1 MAACTCKFPGLE
13 LTVGERAL
21 DDPKCRK
28 KAGFPGREPH
38 MSSMAFCLRFSY
50 NTKEEVNRMSDVLER
65 VKRIVVDRLGAD
77 EAEVTLE
84 ASFKE
89 DLGADSLDV
98 VELVMELEDEFDLE
112 ISDEDAEK
120 ITTVGEVVN
129 YIQSHT

>member
-1 MAACTCKFPGLE
+1 
-13 LTVGERAL
+13 
-21 DDPKCRK
+21 
-28 KAGFPGREPH
+28 
-38 MSSMAFCLRFSY
+38 
-50 NTKEEVNRMSDVLER
+50 MSDVMER
-65 VKRIVVDRLGAD
+65 VKRIVIDRLGAD
-77 EAEVTLE
+77 EADIKLE
-84 ASFKE
+84 SSFKD